1 MLDERSLKPTD
12 LRDMTIGQLQVIVN
26 DLHSQIESLNEELVQ
41 LLLIRDE
48 LHTEQDAMLVDI
60 EDLTRHAESQQKH
73 MAEKMPAKWKE
84 AIQPENKLEFILLL
98 WLQNAVAKGGA
109 ETNKYQC

>member
-1 MLDERSLKPTD
+1 
-12 LRDMTIGQLQVIVN
+12 MTIGQLQVIVN

-84 AIQPENKLEFILLL
+84 AIQPEDKLDFFFASVVVKMLLL
-98 WLQNAVAKGGA
+98 KVAHKQ
-109 ETNKYQC
+109 TNISVSHW

>member
-1 MLDERSLKPTD
+1 KENGEKLKISFQLPHMPHISECLMKRSLKPTD

-60 EDLTRHAESQQKH
+60 EDLT
-73 MAEKMPAKWKE
+73 
-84 AIQPENKLEFILLL
+84 
-98 WLQNAVAKGGA
+98 
-109 ETNKYQC
+109 